1 MRPEYLKVTTRMS
14 VITKT
19 GYSLSL
25 RLMLGQSCG
34 CIISSPSAFPGL
46 VGCRKPNFTIIV

>member
-1 MRPEYLKVTTRMS
+1 MKPEYVKVTTGMS

-19 GYSLSL
+19 GYSLSS

-34 CIISSPSAFPGL
+34 CISSSPSAFPGL
-46 VGCRKPNFTIIV
+46 VGCRKPNFTIMV

>member
-1 MRPEYLKVTTRMS
+1 MKPEYLKVTTRMS

-19 GYSLSL
+19 GYSLSS

-34 CIISSPSAFPGL
+34 CISSSPSAFPGH
-46 VGCRKPNFTIIV
+46 VGCLKPNFTIMV